1 MTFRSLLLKHSFT
14 SVFNKLHSLY
24 YYKDSD
30 DDITQM
36 AINYRKTIRELLALP
51 KLIPLCVLNLV
62 FNKSSLSIHSS
73 DLSGNKSSIEEERW
87 ATLIDCEVRT
97 NHKCADTAI
106 IAHLLY
112 ELTFN
117 GFSQHPN

>member
-30 DDITQM
+30 DDIIQM
-36 AINYRKTIRELLALP
+36 AINYRKIIRELLALP
-51 KLIPLCVLNLV
+51 KLIPWCVINLV

-87 ATLIDCEVRT
+87 TTLIDCEVRT
-97 NHKCADTAI
+97 NHKCADTDI

-117 GFSQHPN
+117 GFSQHSN

>member
-1 MTFRSLLLKHSFT
+1 MTFRNLLLNHSFT

-24 YYKDSD
+24 YYKDPD
-30 DDITQM
+30 DEITQI
-36 AINYRKTIRELLALP
+36 AINYRKTIRELVALP
-51 KLIPLCVLNLV
+51 ELISLCVINLI

-73 DLSGNKSSIEEERW
+73 DPSGKKSSIEEDSW
-87 ATLIDCEVRT
+87 ITLIDCEVRT
-97 NHKCADTAI
+97 NHKCADTDI

-117 GFSQHPN
+117 GFSQHSN

>member
-1 MTFRSLLLKHSFT
+1 MTFRKLLLNHSFT

-30 DDITQM
+30 DEITQV
-36 AINYRKTIRELLALP
+36 ALNYRKTIRELVALP
-51 KLIPLCVLNLV
+51 ELASSRVINLV
-62 FNKSSLSIHSS
+62 FNKSSLSIHSA
-73 DLSGNKSSIEEERW
+73 DLSGQKSSIEEERW
-87 ATLIDCEVRT
+87 ITLIDCEVIT
-97 NHKCADTAI
+97 NDKCANTDI

-117 GFSQHPN
+117 GFSQPSN

>member
-1 MTFRSLLLKHSFT
+1 MTFRSLLLNHSFT

-36 AINYRKTIRELLALP
+36 AINYRKTIRELLALS
-51 KLIPLCVLNLV
+51 KHIPLCVINLV
-62 FNKSSLSIHSS
+62 FNKSSLSIYSS
-73 DLSGNKSSIEEERW
+73 DLSGNKSSIEEEPW
-87 ATLIDCEVRT
+87 TTLIDCQVRT
-97 NHKCADTAI
+97 NHKCADTDI

-117 GFSQHPN
+117 GFSQHSN